1 LLAPTGVKFFANA
14 GMAETDS
21 SVKPHQ
27 CSQNAVQHF
36 PFGQLFTYIHRPAE
50 LLARWLNPSTLA
62 VNLAELALPF
72 SRMTPNRRTAL
83 HLPLSSR
90 SRLRVWANVN
100 APATEHKMHATRTI
114 SSPVS
119 TMRRRPPLIDLT
131 AYNTDW
137 VVVVVRTGTLILFP
151 AWLSH
156 SVDANQSERSRI
168 SISFNA
174 MFIAFADTLSQ
185 PSWGEP

>member
-1 LLAPTGVKFFANA
+1 MLVPGECRAHRRV
-14 GMAETDS
+14 
-21 SVKPHQ
+21 
-27 CSQNAVQHF
+27 
-36 PFGQLFTYIHRPAE
+36 PFL
-50 LLARWLNPSTLA
+50 
-62 VNLAELALPF
+62 
-72 SRMTPNRRTAL
+72 RMTPNRRTAL

-100 APATEHKMHATRTI
+100 APAAEHKMHAHPNNFVTGVYYAQTAVI
-114 SSPVS
+114 
-119 TMRRRPPLIDLT
+119 RPPVIDPT
-131 AYNTDW
+131 AYNTDR